1 MTDLGNA
8 GTNAA
13 ANVTVNV
20 SAYLPEGRQTPGR
33 LAVVPLEV
41 SFRGENELVLPE
53 VTVRDERPL
62 ALLDAAGS
70 GDLLPEPRGGGGPGR
85 DVEQDREAR
94 LFGLTNVAFHSQRM
108 LRAVTELLGHPLP
121 HLVIHIG
128 THESPRRWGGGHYRV
143 SAGSYDPAEAG
154 AVRPTGEVHLGGGST
169 FVPTAPD
176 GEGYFAAPA
185 HNLAI
190 IYHEIGH
197 HVCRHTAD
205 FRLNG
210 LLPATG
216 QTNKKIPLDEGTCDF
231 LAATLLDTPDIYG
244 WHRAAI
250 PTWDRRRRALAP
262 RWTMAGF
269 EGGPSDPHADGTIWA
284 SACWTAREHVAA
296 AGGERSAFDRMLL
309 RGLEL
314 SSAPWRGG
322 AAGGPGDGGRRNSL
336 ALKQRRYAANLL
348 DAMLRA
354 EPALAEPVL
363 AGMAEHGIRPG
374 ASNVELRRAASAT
387 RLTF

>member
-1 MTDLGNA
+1 MTDHGNA
-8 GTNAA
+8 T

-41 SFRGENELVLPE
+41 RARGENELVLPE

-62 ALLDAAGS
+62 ALLDAHGAGS
-70 GDLLPEPRGGGGPGR
+70 AVDLLPEPLGGGGPGR
-85 DVEQDREAR
+85 DARQDREAR

-108 LRAVTELLGHPLP
+108 LRAVAELLGHELP
-121 HLVIHIG
+121 HLVIRIG

-143 SAGSYDPAEAG
+143 TSGSYDPAEAG
-154 AVRPTGEVHLGGGST
+154 LVRPTGEVHLGGGST

-205 FRLNG
+205 FRLNR

-244 WHRAAI
+244 WHRAGI
-250 PTWDRRRRALAP
+250 PTWDRRRRALGA

-269 EGGPSDPHADGTIWA
+269 EGGPNDPHADGTIWA

-296 AGGERSAFDRMLL
+296 AGYERSSFDRMLL

-314 SSAPWRGG
+314 SSAPWADG
-322 AAGGPGDGGRRNSL
+322 AGADEGRRTSL
-336 ALKQRRYAANLL
+336 ALKQRRYVANLL

-354 EPALAEPVL
+354 EPELADPVL
-363 AGMAEHGIRPG
+363 AGMAAHGIRPG